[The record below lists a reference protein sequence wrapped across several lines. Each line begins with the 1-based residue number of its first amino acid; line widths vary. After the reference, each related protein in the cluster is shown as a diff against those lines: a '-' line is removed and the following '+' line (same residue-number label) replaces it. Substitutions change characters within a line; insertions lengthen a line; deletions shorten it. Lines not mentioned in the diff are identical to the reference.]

1 VKRYGYYGRK
11 VSWIVKRYG
20 KCRRKVSWIVK
31 RYGNYGRKGKLNMEI
46 EPMRWHNP
54 VSVTSCVLWC
64 HRWMTLYAKPINR
77 PLALEGGLK
86 NLKTGSLD
94 M

>member
-1 VKRYGYYGRK
+1 
-11 VSWIVKRYG
+11 
-20 KCRRKVSWIVK
+20 
-31 RYGNYGRKGKLNMEI
+31 LNMEI